1 MKQRKRN
8 NLGFTMAELLI
19 VVAIIIV
26 LSGVAFLAVQ
36 RYHRGMAQLE
46 RDSIAKEIFVA
57 AQNHLTQANSQG
69 YPGVT
74 EFGYRNGEID
84 NEKDNIYYY
93 VIPDSSKSFTTDGTS
108 AIDQMLPFGAIEE
121 HTRAHGSYIIRYQS
135 NPATV
140 LDVFYCPPEGQYA
153 HQLADEDYDEA
164 MGLKDKIDDET
175 GKVTKNNR
183 EARRNVSDWDGAVI
197 GWYGGAESLQ
207 TGAEI
212 NAPDIRV
219 ENGDR
224 LIVKVYD
231 TNIDKRGMLEGG
243 TEDVSLKLIVTGV
256 TSGAKIAIPLVSVP
270 GTPINTRY
278 DTPVERYEHDGE
290 YTVETNENKVNEY
303 TVVLDD
309 ITTTATS
316 ELGIVDKRFAAL
328 NSLTYYMNGKEFL
341 PGENIVISA
350 VAFSNKALTNVA
362 YSREYTTNSLFADM
376 EPDDETED
384 ATDNKVYVDSIRHLE
399 NLDKKV
405 SSLVNQSSEEVED
418 SENPYDIKKAVQTR
432 DLDWGAFKTAIAPE
446 DAESVRILYNDGGM
460 TEAGCYKPVDIGYA
474 LTYDGMTTLTEA
486 PADDDSEGEAP
497 PEPVTT
503 QVIHEIKNIR
513 VDTAADAGV
522 FGSVSEIGTIKNLKI
537 VDCDI
542 ASTGEDSSAGAL
554 AGELNGVDVLNVT
567 AYGKSTFKDAE
578 GNDVTRNVTAK
589 GSAGGLVGKLTAQ
602 TVGAD
607 DKVMTYG
614 SVDNCAAALY
624 VSGGKDAGGLV
635 GSITG
640 AVQVKASYSGGHTDH
655 GCYYVVEEKDG
666 AVSLKLEDGKP
677 VPIVNVTG
685 TANVGGLIGS
695 AGDATVEK
703 CYSTC
708 SVKGAKAGGLAG
720 SAGGTIKDSYCT
732 GLVVGKD
739 EDAVVGAFAGKLDG
753 TATDCLFFGII
764 NDDLPAV
771 GEGSA
776 SGISEL
782 DADTKSYNDFVG
794 GPDSWNDAK
803 PYDDEKLTQ
812 YYGDSEGKPRFNLR
826 TVDQIDQETKKKSE
840 KVHYGDWPAP
850 EIFVTNEAE

>member
-26 LSGVAFLAVQ
+26 LSGVAFIAVQ

-74 EFGYRNGEID
+74 DFGKVEDKTND
-84 NEKDNIYYY
+84 IYYY
-93 VIPDSSKSFTTDGTS
+93 AVNDGFTWKNTS

-153 HQLADEDYDEA
+153 HQLAEGDYEKA
-164 MGLKDKIDDET
+164 MGLKDEIDEET
-175 GKVTKNNR
+175 GEVTKNNR
-183 EARRNVSDWDGAVI
+183 EKRRDVSDWGGAVL
-197 GWYGGAESLQ
+197 GWYGGGAALE
-207 TGAEI
+207 TGDVI

-224 LIVKVYD
+224 LTVKVYD
-231 TNIDKRGMLEGG
+231 TNIDKRGVLEGG

-328 NSLTYYMNGKEFL
+328 NSLTDYMNDKKFL
-341 PGENIVISA
+341 PGEDIVISA

-376 EPDDETED
+376 EPDSVVSGDT
-384 ATDNKVYVDSIRHLE
+384 VYISSIRHLE
-399 NLDKKV
+399 NLDKAV
-405 SSLVNQSSEEVED
+405 SSLVNKAED

-432 DLDWGAFKTAIAPE
+432 DLDWDEFCEAVSDDP
-446 DAESVRILYNDGGM
+446 DAVKVYYTGGPT
-460 TEAGCYKPVDIGYA
+460 TEGCYKPVNLDYC
-474 LTYDGMTTLTEA
+474 LTYDGQVEAVDETTEEDPTLT
-486 PADDDSEGEAP
+486 
-497 PEPVTT
+497 PEPSGEEETESDET
-503 QVIHEIKNIR
+503 LPERHSITGIKVNEYSGN
-513 VDTAADAGV
+513 AGV
-522 FGSVSEIGTIKNLKI
+522 FGTVSAIGTIKNLNI

-542 ASTGEDSSAGAL
+542 VSTGEGKSAGAL
-554 AGELNGVDVLNVT
+554 AGELTGVDVMNVT
-567 AYGKSTFKDAE
+567 AYGVSKFKDAE
-578 GNDVTRNVTAK
+578 GSDVTRNVTAK

-624 VSGGKDAGGLV
+624 VSGKDAGGLV

-695 AGDATVEK
+695 AGDAKIEN

-739 EDAVVGAFAGKLDG
+739 EDAVVGAFAGQLDG

-794 GPDSWNDAK
+794 GPGSWNDAK

-826 TVDQIDQETKKKSE
+826 TVDQIGQTTKE
-840 KVHYGDWPAP
+840 NTGAAHYGDWPAP
-850 EIFVTNEAE
+850 EIFVTNDAE

>member
-1 MKQRKRN
+1 
-8 NLGFTMAELLI
+8 MAELLI

-26 LSGVAFLAVQ
+26 LSSVAFVAVQ

-121 HTRAHGSYIIRYQS
+121 HTRARGSYIIRYQS

-140 LDVFYCPPEGQYA
+140 LDVFYCPPEGQYP
-153 HQLADEDYDEA
+153 HKLEADEYDTL
-164 MGLKDKIDDET
+164 MKTCKGDDKR
-175 GKVTKNNR
+175 N
-183 EARRNVSDWDGAVI
+183 ARRDYDGAVI
-197 GWYGGAESLQ
+197 GWYGGAESLE

-243 TEDVSLKLIVTGV
+243 TEEVSLKLIVTGV
-256 TSGAKIAIPLVSVP
+256 TSKAQWAIALHV
-270 GTPINTRY
+270 TPDNTRY
-278 DTPVERYEHDGE
+278 TINDTL
-290 YTVETNENKVNEY
+290 NEY

-309 ITTTATS
+309 ITK
-316 ELGIVDKRFAAL
+316 EGMHFADL
-328 NSLTYYMNGKEFL
+328 NGDLAPGDRKGDFI

-399 NLDKKV
+399 NLDKAV

-432 DLDWGAFKTAIAPE
+432 DLDWGAFKTSI
-446 DAESVRILYNDGGM
+446 DATNAENVKVFFKDGPM
-460 TEAGCYKPVDIGYA
+460 TQAGCYKPVDLDYS
-474 LTYDGMTTLTEA
+474 LTYDG
-486 PADDDSEGEAP
+486 
-497 PEPVTT
+497 
-503 QVIHEIKNIR
+503 R
-513 VDTAADAGV
+513 VEAADETTEEDPALTPDPSGEEESKPDETLPERHSITGIKVNEYSGNAGV
-522 FGSVSEIGTIKNLKI
+522 FGDVSAGCKINNLEIVN
-537 VDCDI
+537 CDI
-542 ASTGEDSSAGAL
+542 NAAGRAGAL
-554 AGELNGVDVLNVT
+554 AGKLTGVDVKNVVAIEAPIAKEDGTEETVSSGIT
-567 AYGKSTFKDAE
+567 AT
-578 GNDVTRNVTAK
+578 
-589 GSAGGLVGKLTAQ
+589 GSAGGLIGSMN
-602 TVGAD
+602 G
-607 DKVMTYG
+607 G
-614 SVDNCAAALY
+614 SVEQCAAALY
-624 VSGGKDAGGLV
+624 VSGKDAGGL
-635 GSITG
+635 IG
-640 AVQVKASYSGGHTDH
+640 AISGENVRVMLSYAGGHT
-655 GCYYVVEEKDG
+655 KDG
-666 AVSLKLEDGKP
+666 AYEADK
-677 VPIVNVTG
+677 INVTG
-685 TANVGGLIGS
+685 TDSAGGLIGS
-695 AGDATVEK
+695 AGGATVEK

-708 SVKGAKAGGLAG
+708 SVKGATAGGLAG
-720 SAGGTIKDSYCT
+720 TASGEIRNSYCT

-739 EDAVVGAFAGKLDG
+739 EDAVVGAFAGQLDG

-794 GPDSWNDAK
+794 GPGTWNAAQ
-803 PYDDEKLTQ
+803 PYDEKLET
-812 YYGDSEGKPRFNLR
+812 YYKVAGADPTSRFNLR
-826 TVDQIDQETKKKSE
+826 TVDQIGQTTKGNTGA
-840 KVHYGDWPAP
+840 VHYGDWPAP
-850 EIFVTNEAE
+850 EIFVTNKAE

>member
-74 EFGYRNGEID
+74 DFGKVEDEAN
-84 NEKDNIYYY
+84 NIYYY
-93 VIPDSSKSFTTDGTS
+93 VVNDGFTWESTS

-121 HTRAHGSYIIRYQS
+121 HTRARGSYIIRYQS
-135 NPATV
+135 NPAVV

-153 HQLADEDYDEA
+153 HQLAEGDYVKA
-164 MGLKDKIDDET
+164 MGLKDEIDDET
-175 GKVTKNNR
+175 GKVTTNNR
-183 EARRNVSDWDGAVI
+183 EKRRDVSDWGGAVL

-231 TNIDKRGMLEGG
+231 TNIDKRGVLEGG

-256 TSGAKIAIPLVSVP
+256 TSKAQWAIALHV
-270 GTPINTRY
+270 TPDYTRY
-278 DTPVERYEHDGE
+278 TIN
-290 YTVETNENKVNEY
+290 ETLNEY

-309 ITTTATS
+309 ITK
-316 ELGIVDKRFAAL
+316 EGMHFADL
-328 NSLTYYMNGKEFL
+328 NTDLVPGDRKGKFI
-341 PGENIVISA
+341 PGEDIVISA

-399 NLDKKV
+399 NLDKAV

-432 DLDWGAFKTAIAPE
+432 DLDWGAFKTSI
-446 DAESVRILYNDGGM
+446 DATSPDNVQVFYDSELTV
-460 TEAGCYKPVDIGYA
+460 AGCYKPVDLNYS
-474 LTYDGMTTLTEA
+474 LTYDGRVEAADETLEED
-486 PADDDSEGEAP
+486 PALT
-497 PEPVTT
+497 PEPSGEEESKPDETLPERHSIT
-503 QVIHEIKNIR
+503 GIKVNEYS
-513 VDTAADAGV
+513 DNAGV
-522 FGSVSEIGTIKNLKI
+522 FGSVSAGCKINNLEIVN
-537 VDCDI
+537 CDI
-542 ASTGEDSSAGAL
+542 NATGSTGALAGAL
-554 AGELNGVDVLNVT
+554 AGKLTGVDVKNVVAFEAPIVKEDGTEETVSSGIT
-567 AYGKSTFKDAE
+567 AT
-578 GNDVTRNVTAK
+578 
-589 GSAGGLVGKLTAQ
+589 GSAGGLIGSMN
-602 TVGAD
+602 G
-607 DKVMTYG
+607 G
-614 SVDNCAAALY
+614 SVEQCAAALF
-624 VSGGKDAGGLV
+624 VTGDADAGGLI
-635 GSITG
+635 GAISGTG
-640 AVQVKASYSGGHTDH
+640 ARVEKSYAGGHT
-655 GCYYVVEEKDG
+655 ENG
-666 AVSLKLEDGKP
+666 AYDPDK
-677 VPIVNVTG
+677 INVTG
-685 TANVGGLIGS
+685 GANAGGLIGS
-695 AGDATVEK
+695 AGGATVEK

-708 SVKGAKAGGLAG
+708 SVKGATAGGLAG
-720 SAGGTIKDSYCT
+720 TASGEIRNSYCT

-739 EDAVVGAFAGKLDG
+739 EDAVVGAFAGVLTSGIDKVAG
-753 TATDCLFFGII
+753 CKYFEII
-764 NDDLPAV
+764 NGDLSAL
-771 GEGSA
+771 GTGSTEGLVVDA
-776 SGISEL
+776 L

-794 GPDSWNDAK
+794 GPGTWNAAQ
-803 PYDDEKLTQ
+803 PYDEKLET
-812 YYGDSEGKPRFNLR
+812 YYKVAGEDSTSRFNLR